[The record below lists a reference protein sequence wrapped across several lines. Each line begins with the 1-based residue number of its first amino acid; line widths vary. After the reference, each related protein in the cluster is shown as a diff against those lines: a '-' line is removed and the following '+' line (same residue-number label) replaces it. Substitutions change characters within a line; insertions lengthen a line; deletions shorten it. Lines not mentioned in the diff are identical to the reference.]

1 MLFVPQ
7 ASSQKKKM
15 SPYDTNYGNCPYCGA
30 PRVQN
35 PRTGKIFCSEK
46 CWLKAKTPNQS
57 YPTTTNPIN
66 ASQNANSAQIEA
78 LQTKVDDLTKK
89 VNEMA
94 HAIHALKVVLINGDK
109 DRENAY
115 ELHRIPLVEKEPK
128 EEIPE
133 DPDKIDLNKYF

>member
-1 MLFVPQ
+1 M
-7 ASSQKKKM
+7 A
-15 SPYDTNYGNCPYCGA
+15 YDTNYGNCPYCGA

-46 CWLKAKTPNQS
+46 CWLNKAKTPNKS
-57 YPTTTNPIN
+57 YPTTTNPLN
-66 ASQNANSAQIEA
+66 APQNAEFAQIEA
-78 LQTKVDDLTKK
+78 LQIKVDDLTKK

-94 HAIHALKVVLINGDK
+94 YAIHALKVVLINGDK

-128 EEIPE
+128 EEIPTVEPDE